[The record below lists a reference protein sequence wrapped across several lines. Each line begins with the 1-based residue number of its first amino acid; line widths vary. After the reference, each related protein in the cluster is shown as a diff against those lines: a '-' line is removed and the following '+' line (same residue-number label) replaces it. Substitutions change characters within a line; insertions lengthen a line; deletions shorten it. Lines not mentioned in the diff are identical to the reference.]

1 MKESV
6 SKRPSQVKSWR
17 RFIL

>member
-6 SKRPSQVKSWR
+6 SKPFVLCYS
-17 RFIL
+17 L